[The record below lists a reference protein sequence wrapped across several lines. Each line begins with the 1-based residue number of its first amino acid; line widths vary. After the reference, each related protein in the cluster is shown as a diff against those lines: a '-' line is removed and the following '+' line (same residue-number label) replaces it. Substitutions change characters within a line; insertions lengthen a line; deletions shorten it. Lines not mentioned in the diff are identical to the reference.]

1 MVIFKWLRL
10 RSNSKTVSIG
20 IFDSLRPVIILA
32 VLVIKRVQ
40 RDLPKL
46 QAKRAIIR
54 TLAVTYCT
62 LQTDKRS
69 SVLNLPK
76 QRQVCPS
83 LFFQFN
89 NAHIR
94 DLRHPKRVVSVL
106 SPLASSSCG
115 GSNLLTSSAC
125 SRGILQHALAIGF
138 DHANI
143 LAMLQMQVFVCF
155 HVVRLPVG
163 CIKSSGAGVILRS
176 HKFHNH
182 LLYILP
188 LPVLY
193 LLTISNYFLFI
204 LYFKT
209 WAVCIAEDKCVVKYA
224 RKNKTHKTSDVRI
237 EWPR

>member
-1 MVIFKWLRL
+1 MLIKSAENASHFYHISSF
-10 RSNSKTVSIG
+10 SNQACSACLTQIACYNSHTY
-20 IFDSLRPVIILA
+20 
-32 VLVIKRVQ
+32 
-40 RDLPKL
+40 RDIWHATKN
-46 QAKRAIIR
+46 RR
-54 TLAVTYCT
+54 Y
-62 LQTDKRS
+62 

-193 LLTISNYFLFI
+193 LLTI
-204 LYFKT
+204 
-209 WAVCIAEDKCVVKYA
+209 
-224 RKNKTHKTSDVRI
+224 
-237 EWPR
+237 